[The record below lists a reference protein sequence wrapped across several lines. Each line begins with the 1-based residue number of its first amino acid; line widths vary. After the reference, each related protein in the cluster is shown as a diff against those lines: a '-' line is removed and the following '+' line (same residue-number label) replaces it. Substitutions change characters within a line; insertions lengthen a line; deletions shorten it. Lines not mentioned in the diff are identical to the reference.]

1 MSRQDRTLN
10 RDQVVVG
17 ISGGVDSSVAALLL
31 QQAGYTVHG
40 VAFNTWRA
48 KPEIGDVLP
57 RARQTAAHLKI
68 PLVYRDLQETFYE
81 KVVSPFLD
89 AYAQGRTPNPCVF
102 CNPTLKFATLLEA
115 ADQLGVYW
123 IATGHYARV
132 VHSADGPSHLLRGA
146 ATQKD
151 QSYALYRLTQPTI
164 SRLQLPLGDLRTKSD
179 VRAIAR
185 RHGLPAAEADDSQDL
200 CFALGS
206 DYQSL
211 VAQLRPEAL
220 APGTIVDEEG
230 TVLGQHEGLP
240 RYTVGQ
246 RSGLGIA
253 ASERLY
259 VLSLDAE
266 TNTLTVGPRESLQ
279 QQACTIQQL
288 TFIAGTPP
296 APQFDA
302 LARIR
307 YRAPLVPAEVK
318 ILGPNT
324 AHVGFT
330 KPQIGVAPGQSLVL
344 YRDDEVLGGGVIG
357 QTEPT
362 PPEPKT

>member
-1 MSRQDRTLN
+1 M
-10 RDQVVVG
+10 G
-17 ISGGVDSSVAALLL
+17 ISGGVDSSVTALLL
-31 QQAGYTVHG
+31 QHAGYTVHG

-48 KPEIGDVLP
+48 KPELGDVLP
-57 RARQTAAHLKI
+57 QARKVAAHLKI

-81 KVVSPFLD
+81 RVVSPFLD
-89 AYAQGRTPNPCVF
+89 AYAQGRTPNPCIF

-115 ADQLGVYW
+115 ADQLGIYW

-132 VHSADGPSHLLRGA
+132 VHRADGPSQLLRGEA
-146 ATQKD
+146 AQKD
-151 QSYALYRLTQPTI
+151 QSYALYRLAQPTI
-164 SRLQLPLGDLRTKSD
+164 SRLQLPLGDLQTKSE

-185 RHGLPAAEADDSQDL
+185 RYGLPTAEADDSQDL

-211 VAQLRPEAL
+211 IANLRPEAL
-220 APGTIVDEEG
+220 KPGTIVDENG
-230 TVLGQHEGLP
+230 TILGQHEGLP

-253 ASERLY
+253 APERLY

-266 TNTLTVGPRESLQ
+266 TNTLTVGPRESLR

-288 TFIAGTPP
+288 TFIAGAPP
-296 APQFDA
+296 ATHFDA

-307 YRAPLVPAEVK
+307 YRAPLVPTDVD
-318 ILGPNT
+318 ILSPNT
-324 AHVGFT
+324 AHIRFR

-344 YRDDEVLGGGVIG
+344 YRDTEVLGGGVIA
-357 QTEPT
+357 QTRRT
-362 PPEPKT
+362 PPEPKA